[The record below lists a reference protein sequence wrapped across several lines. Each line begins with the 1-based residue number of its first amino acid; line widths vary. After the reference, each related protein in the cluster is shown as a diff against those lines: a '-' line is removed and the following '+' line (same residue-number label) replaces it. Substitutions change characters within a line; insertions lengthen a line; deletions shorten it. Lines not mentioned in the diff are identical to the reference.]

1 MSALK
6 QKFSLLTGIAM
17 VVGVVIGSGIF
28 FKADDVLVASQGS
41 LALSLLAWAIGGA
54 IMLFAALSFSVIAAK
69 YSKANGLVDYAEA
82 AYGKTFGFYVNWFST
97 VIYYPSLVAV
107 LAWVSGLYTTI
118 LFGLASGDPSNV
130 PSTWIF
136 AFIYFIGAFALNYL
150 SPKLAGKFQVSA
162 MFIKL
167 VPLILVAVFGTIG
180 GLLNGVTLENLT
192 ITANTGSSAGGIG
205 IAVLATAFAYDG
217 WIAATSINAE
227 LKDSKKNLPL
237 ALTFGAIIVIA
248 VYLLYNIGLAGTIS
262 NQAFVDQ
269 GNGAIN
275 LGVNTLFG
283 SLASTILIL
292 FVVISC
298 LGTLNGLTLAA
309 TRGLYSIGVRQQGFK
324 PELFTKTSANNSP
337 IASVT
342 GAFFLS
348 ILWAIVWFG
357 NFQGY
362 WGAFMDTSELPIALL
377 YGLFIAIF
385 VWMMV
390 AFKDENVLRRFI
402 FPSLGI
408 IGSIFIVVA
417 AVQKDLFIVFVLITL
432 ALFGVGYLVNRRN
445 NKETK
450 TTNNN

>member
-1 MSALK
+1 MSELK
-6 QKFSLLTGIAM
+6 QKFSLMTGIAM

-28 FKADDVLVASQGS
+28 FKADDVIIASDGS
-41 LALSLLAWAIGGA
+41 LPLALIAWVIGGL
-54 IMLFAALSFSVIAAK
+54 IMLFASLSFSVIASK
-69 YSKANGLVDYAEA
+69 YAKANGLVDYAEA

-118 LFGLASGDPSNV
+118 LFGLAEGDPSNV

-136 AFIYFIGAFALNYL
+136 AGIYFVGAFVLNYL

-167 VPLILVAVFGTIG
+167 VPLVLVAFVGLLG
-180 GLLNGVTLENLT
+180 GLINGVTIDNLT
-192 ITANTGSSAGGIG
+192 IAANTGTSAGGVG
-205 IAVLATAFAYDG
+205 AAVLATAFAYDG

-227 LKDSKKNLPL
+227 LKNPKKNLPL
-237 ALTFGAIIVIA
+237 ALTFGAVIVIGI
-248 VYLLYNIGLAGTIS
+248 YLLYNIGLAGTIS

-283 SLASTILIL
+283 SLASTVLIL

-309 TRGLYSIGVRQQGFK
+309 TRGLYSLGIRNQGFK
-324 PELFTKTSANNSP
+324 PSLFTKTSANNAP
-337 IASVT
+337 VASVV
-342 GAFFLS
+342 GALVLS
-348 ILWAIVWFG
+348 IAWAIVWFG

-377 YGLFIAIF
+377 YGLFISIF
-385 VWMMV
+385 VWMMI
-390 AFKDENVLRRFI
+390 AFKDESPLRRFV
-402 FPSLGI
+402 FPGLGVA
-408 IGSIFIVVA
+408 GSIFIVLA
-417 AVQKDLFIVFVLITL
+417 AVQKDLFIVFVAIT
-432 ALFGVGYLVNRRN
+432 FGLLLVGFLVNRK
-445 NKETK
+445 NKQKVESTS
-450 TTNNN
+450 

>member
-1 MSALK
+1 MSTLK

-28 FKADDVLVASQGS
+28 FKADDVIIASQGDLP
-41 LALSLLAWAIGGA
+41 LALLAWIIGGL
-54 IMLFAALSFSVIAAK
+54 IMLFSALSFSVVSSK
-69 YSKANGLVDYAEA
+69 YANANGLVDYAEA

-97 VIYYPSLVAV
+97 YIYYPSLVAV
-107 LAWVSGLYTTI
+107 LAWVSGLYSTI
-118 LFGLASGDPSNV
+118 LFGLAEGDPSNV

-136 AFIYFIGAFALNYL
+136 ALIYVMGIFVLNYL

-167 VPLILVAVFGTIG
+167 VPLVLVAVVGTVG
-180 GLLNGVTLENLT
+180 GLLSGVTLDNLT
-192 ITANTGSSAGGIG
+192 IAANTGSSAGGIG

-217 WIAATSINAE
+217 WIAVTSINAE
-227 LKDSKKNLPL
+227 LKEPKKNLPL
-237 ALTFGAIIVIA
+237 ALTFGAIIIIS
-248 VYLLYNIGLAGTIS
+248 VYLLYNIGLAGTIT

-283 SLASTILIL
+283 SVASTILIL

-309 TRGLYSIGVRQQGFK
+309 TRGLYSLGVRNQGFK
-324 PELFTKTSANNSP
+324 PNLFTKTNQNNAPTTSTLGAA
-337 IASVT
+337 ILVT
-342 GAFFLS
+342 F
-348 ILWAIVWFG
+348 WAIIWFG

-377 YGLFIAIF
+377 YGLFISLY

-390 AFKDENVLRRFI
+390 SFKAESVLRRFV
-402 FPSLGI
+402 FPGLAI
-408 IGSIFIVVA
+408 AGSIFIVIA
-417 AVQKDLFIVFVLITL
+417 AVQKDLFFVFLLITAVFL
-432 ALFGVGYLVNRRN
+432 LVGFLVNR
-445 NKETK
+445 
-450 TTNNN
+450 TNQPIEPSKK

>member
-1 MSALK
+1 MSSLK

-28 FKADDVLVASQGS
+28 FKADDVIIASQGS
-41 LALSLLAWAIGGA
+41 LPLALLAWVIGGL
-54 IMLFAALSFSVIAAK
+54 IMLFSALSFSVVSAK
-69 YSKANGLVDYAEA
+69 YANANGLVDYAEA

-97 VIYYPSLVAV
+97 YIYYPSLVSV

-118 LFGLASGDPSNV
+118 LFGLTEGDPSNV

-136 AFIYFIGAFALNYL
+136 ALVYVIGIFVLNYV

-167 VPLILVAVFGTIG
+167 VPLVLVAIVGTIG
-180 GLLNGVTLENLT
+180 GLLNGVTFDNLT
-192 ITANTGSSAGGIG
+192 IAAETGSSAGGIG

-217 WIAATSINAE
+217 WIAVTSINAE
-227 LKDSKKNLPL
+227 LKDPKRTLPL
-237 ALTFGAIIVIA
+237 ALTFGAIIIISI
-248 VYLLYNIGLAGTIS
+248 YLLYNIGLAGTIS

-275 LGVNTLFG
+275 LGVTTLFG
-283 SLASTILIL
+283 SVATTILIL

-309 TRGLYSIGVRQQGFK
+309 TRGLYSLGIRNQGFT
-324 PELFTKTSANNSP
+324 PTLFTKTNANNAP
-337 IASVT
+337 TASTLGAAVLVT
-342 GAFFLS
+342 F
-348 ILWAIVWFG
+348 WAIIWFG

-377 YGLFIAIF
+377 YGLFISLYI
-385 VWMMV
+385 WMMV
-390 AFKDENVLRRFI
+390 SFKEESMLRRFV
-402 FPSLGI
+402 FPALAI
-408 IGSIFIVVA
+408 AGSIFIVIA
-417 AVQKDLFIVFVLITL
+417 AVQKDLFFVFLIITFVFL
-432 ALFGVGYLVNRRN
+432 LVGFFANRQSKAI
-445 NKETK
+445 NKQK
-450 TTNNN
+450 

>member
-1 MSALK
+1 MSTLK

-28 FKADDVLVASQGS
+28 FKADDVIIASQGDLP
-41 LALSLLAWAIGGA
+41 LALLAWIIGGL
-54 IMLFAALSFSVIAAK
+54 IMLFSALSFSVVSSK
-69 YSKANGLVDYAEA
+69 YANANGLVDYAEA

-97 VIYYPSLVAV
+97 YIYYPSLVAV

-118 LFGLASGDPSNV
+118 LFGLAEGDPSNV

-136 AFIYFIGAFALNYL
+136 ALIYVIGIFVLNYL

-167 VPLILVAVFGTIG
+167 VPLVLVAVVGTVG
-180 GLLNGVTLENLT
+180 GLLSGVTLDNLT
-192 ITANTGSSAGGIG
+192 IAANTGSSVGGIG

-217 WIAATSINAE
+217 WIAVTSINAE
-227 LKDSKKNLPL
+227 LKEPKKNLPL
-237 ALTFGAIIVIA
+237 ALTFGAIIIIS
-248 VYLLYNIGLAGTIS
+248 VYLLYNIGLAGTIT

-283 SLASTILIL
+283 SVASTILIL

-309 TRGLYSIGVRQQGFK
+309 TRGLYSLGVRNQGFK
-324 PELFTKTSANNSP
+324 PTLFTKTNQNNAPTTSTLGAA
-337 IASVT
+337 ILVT
-342 GAFFLS
+342 F
-348 ILWAIVWFG
+348 WAIIWFG

-377 YGLFIAIF
+377 YGLFIALY

-390 AFKDENVLRRFI
+390 SFKGESVLRRFV
-402 FPSLGI
+402 FPGLAI
-408 IGSIFIVVA
+408 AGSIFIVIA
-417 AVQKDLFIVFVLITL
+417 AVQKDLFFVFLLITAVFL
-432 ALFGVGYLVNRRN
+432 LVGFLVNRT
-445 NKETK
+445 NKPIEPSK
-450 TTNNN
+450 K